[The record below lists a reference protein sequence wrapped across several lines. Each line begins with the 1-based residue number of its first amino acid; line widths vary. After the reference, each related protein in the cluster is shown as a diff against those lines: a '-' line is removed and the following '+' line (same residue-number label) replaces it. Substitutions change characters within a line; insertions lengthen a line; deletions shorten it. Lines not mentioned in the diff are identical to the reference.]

1 MRFEGRVAVVTGGGS
16 GIGRATALRFAGEG
30 ASVAVLDVD
39 HGRAS
44 ATAQTIMEAGGDA
57 RAWRADVAATA
68 DVRSAT
74 AAVVDHWQRI
84 DVLVNNAAIA
94 VADERSEERR
104 GGKAGRTRS

>member
-57 RAWRADVAATA
+57 RPWRADVAATA
-68 DVRSAT
+68 DSRT
-74 AAVVDHWQRI
+74 AAAAGVEQRQRDGVPVHNAVTGVD
-84 DVLVNNAAIA
+84 DGLTGSAA
-94 VADERSEERR
+94 E
-104 GGKAGRTRS
+104 